1 MKLRINAHRR
11 GKRDCEHSI
20 SHYKNVC
27 KGASFSIQNLEKLE
41 GDGFINGQQDFAVQK
56 LLLQRWRLL
65 DEENVHHM
73 SLWSQY
79 KSQNL

>member
-56 LLLQRWRLL
+56 LLLQKVKIIGWRKCASY
-65 DEENVHHM
+65 VFTV
-73 SLWSQY
+73 SI
-79 KSQNL
+79 

>member
-1 MKLRINAHRR
+1 MQYVGESKTPVKLRINAHRR

-56 LLLQRWRLL
+56 LLLQK
-65 DEENVHHM
+65 V
-73 SLWSQY
+73 
-79 KSQNL
+79 KIIG